1 MHAAWAVGTAVSFTW
16 LGMVLA
22 ISFLEAPLKFGAPG
36 VTVRIGLGI
45 GRRVFRAL
53 NAVEIVFAA
62 VLLSVFAVGP
72 PPVPPATVMLLVAT
86 VLLVQLVLVRP
97 YLNRRTKAVLAGAA
111 GSRSCGHY
119 AYIALEIGKVAVLGA
134 AGGMFAVGG

>member
-1 MHAAWAVGTAVSFTW
+1 MSPALAVATAVTFTW

-53 NAVEIVFAA
+53 NAVETVLAA
-62 VLLSVFAVGP
+62 ALLGASLLGAAPGCVRLVVGSVVVVLAVQLLGVRP
-72 PPVPPATVMLLVAT
+72 GLNRRSDQILAGGEVPRSRGHLTYVVLEAAKVVALVVT
-86 VLLVQLVLVRP
+86 GVLLVS
-97 YLNRRTKAVLAGAA
+97 A
-111 GSRSCGHY
+111 
-119 AYIALEIGKVAVLGA
+119 
-134 AGGMFAVGG
+134 